1 MSERTIKSAAK
12 EAKSRLKCGFWQNY
26 REDVRDRVDKARI
39 NGVCATEVVAYY
51 SQKMD
56 GKTLSKEDEFYLKVK
71 QILDEEGEVSDM
83 LGRLTEKEVFAALN
97 YAARQRYMMDLS
109 ERYQRA
115 LLRYKKEKI
124 FR

>member
-1 MSERTIKSAAK
+1 MSERTIKAAAK
-12 EAKSRLKCGFWQNY
+12 EAKSRMKCGFWKTY
-26 REDVRDRVDKARI
+26 REDVRDHVDKARI
-39 NGVCATEVVAYY
+39 NGVCATDVVAYY

-56 GKTLSKEDEFYLKVK
+56 GKAPLGEDDFYFKVK
-71 QILDEEGEVSDM
+71 RILDEEGEVSDM
-83 LGRLTEKEVFAALN
+83 LGRLTDQTVFSSLD
-97 YAARQRYMMDLS
+97 YSARQRYMLELS